1 MTNVNYKND
10 AVRVIDAVEAGGVA
24 IVPLDVAYAITG
36 NSEEAMRRI
45 FTAKNRSFEKPSG
58 MLSNWQ
64 LFNDIQVCGERERA
78 VVDCIINRHN
88 LPMSTVAPFRAD
100 HPLFADVAP
109 FVIANSSKAGS
120 IDMLLN
126 AGELHEE
133 LVSQAKE
140 RGMPLFGS
148 SANTSLQGSKY
159 RLQDIELPVRDSA
172 DIALD
177 HGTSKYANNEGR
189 SSSIIDLRDF
199 KTIRI
204 GVNFERIAEILLDE
218 FSIDLIGNGM
228 AGDRAAMG

>member
-1 MTNVNYKND
+1 MQTHDMKSD
-10 AVRVIDAVEAGGVA
+10 AARVIDAVEAGGVG

-45 FTAKNRSFEKPSG
+45 FTAKQRSFEKPSG

-64 LFNDIQVCGERERA
+64 LFNDIQICGERERA
-78 VVDCIINRHN
+78 VVNCIINDHG

-100 HPLFADVAP
+100 HPLFAGVAP
-109 FVIANSSKAGS
+109 FVIENSSKAGTL
-120 IDMLLN
+120 DMLLN

-133 LVSQAKE
+133 LTSQAYA
-140 RGMPLFGS
+140 RGVPLFGS

-159 RLQDIELPVRDSA
+159 RLEDIEAPVREAA

-177 HGTSKYANNEGR
+177 HGTSKYANDEGR

-204 GVNFERIAEILLDE
+204 GVRYERIAEILLQE
-218 FSIDLIGNGM
+218 FDIDLLANGM
-228 AGDRAAMG
+228 AGERAAMG

>member
-1 MTNVNYKND
+1 MPDYDYKND
-10 AVRVIDAVEAGGVA
+10 ATRVIDAVAAGGVA

-45 FTAKNRSFEKPSG
+45 FTAKNRSFKKPSG

-64 LFNDIQVCGERERA
+64 LFNDIQICGERERA
-78 VVDCIINRHN
+78 VVDCVINKHN

-109 FVIANSSKAGS
+109 FVIANSSKAGTL
-120 IDMLLN
+120 DMLLN
-126 AGELHEE
+126 AGELHDE
-133 LVSQAKE
+133 LVSQALA

-159 RLQDIELPVRDSA
+159 RLQDIEAPVREAA

-177 HGTSKYANNEGR
+177 HGTSKYANDEGR

-204 GVNFERIAEILLDE
+204 GVNYERICEILLDE
-218 FSIDLIGNGM
+218 FAIDLVANGM

>member
-78 VVDCIINRHN
+78 VVDCIINKHN

-140 RGMPLFGS
+140 RGKPLFGS

>member
-1 MTNVNYKND
+1 MTDYDFKND
-10 AVRVIDAVEAGGVA
+10 AARVVDAVEAGGVG

-45 FTAKNRSFEKPSG
+45 FTAKNRSFDKPSG

-64 LFNDIQVCGERERA
+64 LFNDIQICGERERA
-78 VVDCIINRHN
+78 VVDCVINKHN

-100 HPLFADVAP
+100 HPLFAGVAP
-109 FVIANSSKAGS
+109 FVIANSSKAGTL
-120 IDMLLN
+120 DMLLN
-126 AGELHEE
+126 AGALHDE
-133 LVSQAKE
+133 LVNQALA
-140 RGMPLFGS
+140 RG
-148 SANTSLQGSKY
+148 NTSLQGSKY
-159 RLQDIELPVRDSA
+159 RLEDIEAPVREAA

-177 HGTSKYANNEGR
+177 HGTSKYANDEGR

-204 GVNFERIAEILLDE
+204 GVNYERICEILLDE
-218 FSIDLIGNGM
+218 FAIDLVANGM